1 MLKLKNG
8 DALIRLGLG
17 LLFVWGGVSK
27 LFGILGGPGLVGFSG
42 MLQSIGFEF
51 LGGTTIILAIIIAVV
66 ELVGGLALIV
76 NKKFVHASYVLL
88 ALVMLVALVLVH
100 IGSGAWGQIMMHIA
114 FMLTLGGLAINTR
127 TDK

>member
-1 MLKLKNG
+1 MKIKNG
-8 DALIRLGLG
+8 NAFIRWGLG
-17 LLFVWGGVSK
+17 LLFVWGGLSK
-27 LFGILGGPGLVGFSG
+27 LFGILGGPGLSGFSG

-51 LGGTTIILAIIIAVV
+51 LGGASIVLAVIIAVV

-100 IGSGAWGQIMMHIA
+100 IGSGAWNQIMMHVA
-114 FMLTLGGLAINTR
+114 LLLTLGGLAINTR
-127 TDK
+127 SDR